1 MKKMFFLLLAQLCLC
16 SSLFSQDLETQ
27 ISTAVSTLNAAKINT
42 GILYEKVHHP
52 SPNRKFP

>member
-1 MKKMFFLLLAQLCLC
+1 MFFLLLAPLCLC